1 MLHIIF
7 MIFYGDILSYFL
19 YRKSFLTM
27 RIKVVPFL
35 GMFVGSCYG
44 GKGFFQRN
52 LWSDSILELCDA
64 FELGSLGSGIWTNPI
79 QTLLVVTGTWL
90 DYDFPF
96 SWECHHPNWRTPSFF
111 RGAGVPPTRDCW
123 PSYST
128 TSLFWAATLGWGLMG
143 SATTLSAGWC
153 PLHNS
158 GDPRNTVS
166 SNNTILQY
174 LTIL

>member
-96 SWECHHPNWRTPSFF
+96 SWECHHPNWLLLIIFF
-111 RGAGVPPTRDCW
+111 RGVGLNYQAVAIGNHVFWIGNHHGHGKLSNDQWAIYTSSLCEKSPEGSIW
-123 PSYST
+123 P
-128 TSLFWAATLGWGLMG
+128 LAL
-143 SATTLSAGWC
+143 LS
-153 PLHNS
+153 
-158 GDPRNTVS
+158 
-166 SNNTILQY
+166 
-174 LTIL
+174 